1 MRKIKSM
8 ILAAILVLSMAGLMV
23 ACGKSEDNKENK
35 STNASKETPAPT
47 TKSSDKDEAQTP
59 DTGDNTDNKDNASA
73 FPEALSNVQAYPVPD
88 IAVSGWQFS
97 GGMINGTEMEQSEA
111 NAILQACGGVYQF
124 IFLDE
129 GKAQMINGDK
139 IFEGTYKAI
148 QDNYAIEVVFDGY
161 EYYGVFTAVNEE
173 TVLILVNKAESE
185 IALYFLQM
193 DEG

>member
-8 ILAAILVLSMAGLMV
+8 ILAAVLVLSMAGLMA
-23 ACGKSEDNKENK
+23 ACGKSEDNKESK
-35 STNASKETPAPT
+35 KETPAPT
-47 TKSSDKDEAQTP
+47 TKSLDKDEAQTP
-59 DTGDNTDNKDNASA
+59 DTGDNSDKKDNASA
-73 FPEALSNVQAYPVPD
+73 FPKALSNVQAYPVPD

-97 GGMINGTEMEQSEA
+97 GGMINGKEMEQSEA
-111 NAILQACGGVYQF
+111 NAILEACGGVYQF

-139 IFEGTYKAI
+139 TFEGTYKAI

-185 IALYFLQM
+185 IALYFLQV